1 MRPAYK
7 TDLPGYQETHT
18 GTVFFPQWDAGY
30 LRISGQDRVD
40 FIQRQS
46 TNDVHALS
54 PGGSI
59 QTVLTSSTARIL
71 DVLRLV
77 SEDEAIAAITLPGY
91 AEKTARYLK
100 SRIFFMDKVKVEDAS
115 SSIIQLDLE
124 GAQAAQFLQ
133 EAGIPQPPRPDE
145 VVAGEIEDIPVR
157 IINQKGLVG
166 TGFRLLGN
174 QESGAELIAALL
186 RREAVQLTPESYNV
200 LRIEAGLPAAGQEL
214 TTDYT
219 PLEANLR
226 EAISNNKGCYTGQEI
241 IARQITYDK
250 VTQHLV
256 GLHPDAPVYSGAR
269 ILAEGKPCG
278 TVTSAVQ
285 SPRFGLIALAI
296 VKRPY
301 HQPATHLSVESND
314 ENGNAIP
321 ARVTGLPFQSSS

>member
-1 MRPAYK
+1 MRPVYK
-7 TDLPGYQETHT
+7 TDLPGYQETYS

-30 LRISGQDRVD
+30 LCISGQDRVD

-59 QTVLTSSTARIL
+59 LTVLTSSTARIL

-124 GAQAAQFLQ
+124 GAQAPQFLQ
-133 EAGIPQPPRPDE
+133 EAGIPQPQRPDE

-157 IINQKGLVG
+157 IINQKGLAG
-166 TGFRLLGN
+166 TGFRLLGD
-174 QESGAELIAALL
+174 QESGAELFAALL

-200 LRIEAGLPAAGQEL
+200 LRVEAGLPAAGQEL

-219 PLEANLR
+219 PLETNLR
-226 EAISNNKGCYTGQEI
+226 DAISNNKGCYTGQEI

-250 VTQHLV
+250 VTQQLV
-256 GLHPDAPVYSGAR
+256 GLHLDAPVYPGAR

-278 TVTSAVQ
+278 TITSAVQ
-285 SPRFGLIALAI
+285 SPRFGLIALAVI
-296 VKRPY
+296 KRPY
-301 HQPATHLSVESND
+301 HLPATHVSVASND
-314 ENGNAIP
+314 DNGNAIP